1 MIHTKLGVTDLDV
14 SRICFGTWQFGGDWG
29 GIDRDEAIKAA
40 RRAREVG
47 INFFDTAQGYGWGES
62 ERLLGE
68 ALRDDLDNRRDE
80 VVIATKGGM
89 RLEDGELNRDSS
101 EAWVRQGLEESLRNL
116 GVDHVDLYQ
125 LHWPD
130 PKLPLEQTA
139 ALMDAL
145 VEEGKIRHA
154 GVSNYSV
161 EEMEEFGR
169 TRKVETLQPPYHLF
183 RRDIEVDVLPWC
195 HEHNVG
201 VLIYGPLAHGL
212 LSGRLDEDHEFPDD
226 DWRSRSHAF
235 QAEEF
240 RHNIATVRALAT
252 AAEELGI
259 TVAQLAIA
267 WTLANP
273 AVHSA
278 IVGARNPAQIEQSA
292 LAADVTLRAD
302 DLTRIE
308 SIMSSS
314 LAMSGPSPEAL

>member
-29 GIDRDEAIKAA
+29 GIDRDEAIEAV
-40 RRAREVG
+40 RSAREVG

-101 EAWVRQGLEESLRNL
+101 EAWVRQGLDESLSNL

-139 ALMDAL
+139 ALMDTL
-145 VEEGKIRHA
+145 VQEGKIRHA

-169 TRKVETLQPPYHLF
+169 RRNVETLQPPYHLF
-183 RRDIEVDVLPWC
+183 RRDIEADVLPWC
-195 HEHNVG
+195 HENNVG

-212 LSGRLDEDHEFPDD
+212 LSGRLEEDHRFPDN
-226 DWRSRSHAF
+226 DWRSRSHVF
-235 QAEEF
+235 QGEEF
-240 RHNIATVRALAT
+240 RHNIATVRALA
-252 AAEELGI
+252 AVGEDLGI

-278 IVGARNPAQIEQSA
+278 IVGARNSEHIEQSA
-292 LAADVTLRAD
+292 LAADVTLNAD

-308 SIMSSS
+308 NIMSGS